1 MSSAGA
7 ISSDTDRTGPASEPE
22 LYLYDNF
29 SGGIGQSE
37 PLYCMHADLLQR
49 SQELLAAC
57 PCAAG
62 CPSCVG
68 PLGEVG
74 EKAKEVAA
82 QFLNHLLTQDSGQAA
97 PAWRK
102 APALPG
108 RESSRSRSGDSP
120 IASVQPQ

>member
-1 MSSAGA
+1 MSSDG
-7 ISSDTDRTGPASEPE
+7 DRTGPDSEPE

-37 PLYCMHADLLQR
+37 PLYQMHSQLLQR
-49 SQELLAAC
+49 SKELLAAC
-57 PCAAG
+57 PCEAG

-82 QFLNHLLTQDSGQAA
+82 RFLNELLANSGA
-97 PAWRK
+97 R
-102 APALPG
+102 L
-108 RESSRSRSGDSP
+108 SRAGSR
-120 IASVQPQ
+120 